1 MIKVTIHSTEVR
13 TMSGVSKTSGKPY
26 NMAFQEGWMHLYD
39 RAGKPD
45 PHPTRVELTLE
56 HGQDGAA
63 LFYPLGEYTLHP
75 SSIYVGRDGRLAI
88 TPRLLKTA
96 APARAAA

>member
-1 MIKVTIHSTEVR
+1 MIKVTIHSTDVR
-13 TMSGVSKTSGKPY
+13 NQKGVSKTTQKPY
-26 NMAFQEGWMHLYD
+26 SMSFQDAWLHLFD

-56 HGQDGAA
+56 HAEDGAA

-88 TPRLLKTA
+88 TPRLLKA
-96 APARAAA
+96 SPPARSAA